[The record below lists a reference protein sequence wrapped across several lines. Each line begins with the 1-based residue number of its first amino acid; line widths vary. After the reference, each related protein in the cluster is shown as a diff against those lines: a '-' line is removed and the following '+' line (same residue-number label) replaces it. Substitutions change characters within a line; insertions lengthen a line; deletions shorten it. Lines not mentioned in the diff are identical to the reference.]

1 MKRTAPPTEYTAGEL
16 GPLVGASES
25 MLLRLG
31 ELDGITIA
39 NPGGLFMACRI
50 ESTFWV
56 AAGEIEEIRRR
67 LLAAR
72 SRGLIV
78 D

>member
-1 MKRTAPPTEYTAGEL
+1 MKRTPPVEMTAGEL

-31 ELDGITIA
+31 ELGGIRIA
-39 NPGGLFMACRI
+39 NQGGAFMAFRI

-56 AAGEIEEIRRR
+56 DAGEVEQIKGR

-72 SRGLIV
+72 ARGLIV